1 MRKDWKVD
9 REVEVEDIGGVE
21 VDLEEGTVDIEDDL
35 GLIGDLE
42 VGIDINED
50 LEVEMVGILE
60 EEMTDILE
68 GLEVKMKNLLDP
80 WIIDQ

>member
-1 MRKDWKVD
+1 M
-9 REVEVEDIGGVE
+9 E
-21 VDLEEGTVDIEDDL
+21 VDLEEGTVDTEDDL

-50 LEVEMVGILE
+50 LEVEMVGIQE
-60 EEMTDILE
+60 EEMIDILE

>member
-1 MRKDWKVD
+1 
-9 REVEVEDIGGVE
+9 VE
-21 VDLEEGTVDIEDDL
+21 VDLEEGTVDTEDDL

-50 LEVEMVGILE
+50 LEVEMVGIQE

>member
-1 MRKDWKVD
+1 M
-9 REVEVEDIGGVE
+9 E
-21 VDLEEGTVDIEDDL
+21 VDLEEGTVDTEDDL

>member
-1 MRKDWKVD
+1 M
-9 REVEVEDIGGVE
+9 E
-21 VDLEEGTVDIEDDL
+21 VDLEEGTVDTEDDL

-60 EEMTDILE
+60 EEITGILE
-68 GLEVKMKNLLDP
+68 GLEVKRKNLLDP
-80 WIIDQ
+80 WIKDQ

>member
-1 MRKDWKVD
+1 M
-9 REVEVEDIGGVE
+9 E
-21 VDLEEGTVDIEDDL
+21 VDLEEGTVDTEDDL

-68 GLEVKMKNLLDP
+68 GPEVKMKNLLDP
-80 WIIDQ
+80 RIIIDQ

>member
-1 MRKDWKVD
+1 
-9 REVEVEDIGGVE
+9 VE
-21 VDLEEGTVDIEDDL
+21 VDLEEGTVDTEDDL

-50 LEVEMVGILE
+50 LEVEMVGIQE
-60 EEMTDILE
+60 EEMIDILE

>member
-1 MRKDWKVD
+1 M
-9 REVEVEDIGGVE
+9 E
-21 VDLEEGTVDIEDDL
+21 VDLEEGTVDTEDDL

-50 LEVEMVGILE
+50 LEVEMVGIQE

>member
-1 MRKDWKVD
+1 M
-9 REVEVEDIGGVE
+9 E
-21 VDLEEGTVDIEDDL
+21 VDLEEGTVDTEDDL
-35 GLIGDLE
+35 GRIGDLE

-50 LEVEMVGILE
+50 LEVEMVGIQE

>member
-9 REVEVEDIGGVE
+9 PEVEVEDIGGVE
-21 VDLEEGTVDIEDDL
+21 VDLEEGTVDTEDDL

-50 LEVEMVGILE
+50 LEVEMVGIQE
-60 EEMTDILE
+60 EEMTDI
-68 GLEVKMKNLLDP
+68 LEVKMKNLLDP

>member
-1 MRKDWKVD
+1 M
-9 REVEVEDIGGVE
+9 E
-21 VDLEEGTVDIEDDL
+21 VDLEEGTVDTEDDL

-60 EEMTDILE
+60 EEMTEILE

>member
-1 MRKDWKVD
+1 M
-9 REVEVEDIGGVE
+9 E
-21 VDLEEGTVDIEDDL
+21 VDLEEGTVDTEDDL

-50 LEVEMVGILE
+50 LEVEMVGIQE
-60 EEMTDILE
+60 EEMTDI
-68 GLEVKMKNLLDP
+68 LEVKMKNLLDP

>member
-1 MRKDWKVD
+1 M
-9 REVEVEDIGGVE
+9 E
-21 VDLEEGTVDIEDDL
+21 VDLEEGTVDTEDDL
-35 GLIGDLE
+35 GRIGDLE

-50 LEVEMVGILE
+50 LEVEMVGIQE
-60 EEMTDILE
+60 EEMIDILE

>member
-1 MRKDWKVD
+1 M
-9 REVEVEDIGGVE
+9 E
-21 VDLEEGTVDIEDDL
+21 VDLEEGTVDTEDDL

-68 GLEVKMKNLLDP
+68 GLEVRMKSLLDP
-80 WIIDQ
+80 